1 MVFICHYKQPYVPV
15 LLMNVILILYN
26 SFLQADTVS
35 QMLLVSS
42 GIQKVLNKYLEKK
55 INVEVNFKLILNP
68 FNFRLI
74 LN

>member
-1 MVFICHYKQPYVPV
+1 MVFICHYKQPYIPV

-26 SFLQADTVS
+26 SFLRADTVS
-35 QMLLVSS
+35 QMLLVFS
-42 GIQKVLNKYLEKK
+42 GTQKVLNKHLEKK